1 MMRWLIPEQGIRAAL
16 IAQARIRP
24 GSSVLDVGCGTA
36 TLTLLI
42 KQTEPEAVV
51 YGLDAD
57 PVILQIARKK
67 SDQNGK
73 SILLHQ
79 GIATCLP
86 YASET
91 FDCVFASL
99 LLHHVT
105 REAKK
110 QALKEIFRVL
120 KPGGELHIADF
131 GEPRDFLMRLISWGI
146 RWFEE
151 IYDNVMGLLP
161 IFAADAGF
169 HTIQETAHYR
179 TIFGAIV
186 FIRARK
192 PDS

>member
-1 MMRWLIPEQGIRAAL
+1 MRWLSPELGIRAAL
-16 IAQARIRP
+16 VAQARIQP
-24 GSSVLDVGCGTA
+24 GESVLDIGCGTG

-42 KQTEPEAVV
+42 KQTEPEAIV

-57 PVILQIARKK
+57 PEILQIARKK
-67 SDQNGK
+67 FDQNEK
-73 SILLHQ
+73 AILLQQ

-99 LLHHVT
+99 LLHHLT

-110 QALKEIFRVL
+110 LALKEIFRVL

-131 GEPRDFLMRLISWGI
+131 GQPRDFLMQLISWGI

-151 IYDNVMGLLP
+151 IYENVMGLLP
-161 IFAADAGF
+161 IFASDAGF
-169 HTIQETAHYR
+169 HPIQETAHYR

-192 PDS
+192 PDN